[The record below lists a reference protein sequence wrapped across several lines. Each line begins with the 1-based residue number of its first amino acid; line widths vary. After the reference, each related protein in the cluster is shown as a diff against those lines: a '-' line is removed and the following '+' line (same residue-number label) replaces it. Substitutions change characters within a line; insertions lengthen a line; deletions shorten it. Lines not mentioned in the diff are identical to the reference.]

1 MKNSTCFT
9 TKLAMGLLLAC
20 IALISSAQEKT
31 QEKKGSIELKM
42 IAQKEITV
50 ENEEGEKEVKR
61 EAATKVVPGDHVI
74 YTVEYKN
81 VGEENAD
88 SVVINN
94 PIPENMHY
102 VPGTAEGINTE
113 IIFSID
119 GGKSFDK
126 AENLKVV
133 DDEGNERPATAKDY
147 TNIRWTLTT
156 SVKSGEMGTVS
167 YRAELE

>member
-1 MKNSTCFT
+1 MKNITYLT
-9 TKLAMGLLLAC
+9 TKLAVGLLA
-20 IALISSAQEKT
+20 ALFTLTSSAQE
-31 QEKKGSIELKM
+31 KGSIELKM
-42 IAQKEITV
+42 IAQKEVTV

-81 VGEENAD
+81 VGDEDAD

-102 VPGTAEGINTE
+102 VPGSAKGDNTE
-113 IIFSID
+113 IVFSID
-119 GGKSFDK
+119 GGISFDK
-126 AENLKVV
+126 PENLKVV
-133 DDEGNERPATAKDY
+133 GEEGNERPATAKEY

-156 SVKSGEMGTVS
+156 SVKSGEVGTVS